1 MFPEAEQRE
10 TLRFEGNKTNCF
22 PRDQSVSVLL
32 YSWKFCS
39 WRFIKPRS
47 NGGRRSTFVGN
58 SALLPSDV
66 IVFLQCCPLR
76 DFGGKQFHF

>member
-58 SALLPSDV
+58 SALLPSNV
-66 IVFLQCCPLR
+66 IVFAMLSA
-76 DFGGKQFHF
+76 